1 MTRIRDVIAAVEAW
15 APPQWADSYDTVG
28 LLWGDPERPVQ
39 GILTTLD
46 VTPELI
52 EEAQAVGANLILAHH
67 PIWFGPRTRL
77 VWDTFADRVI
87 YRGIQADIA
96 VYAVHTNADK
106 SPEGVNFVLCRHLNL
121 RPVRVLQT
129 EGPGYGGGYVGEW
142 AHPLEPPDFLRFLQ
156 KRLDI
161 PSLRFTPGPDRPISR
176 VAVCGGAGS
185 FLLPQAIEAQVEAF
199 LTADIPYHR
208 FFEAQGRVWLV
219 DIGHYESEWMIAG
232 ALADLLRQRFAHI
245 PIFTTRLRTNP
256 VHYWI

>member
-1 MTRIRDVIAAVEAW
+1 
-15 APPQWADSYDTVG
+15 
-28 LLWGDPERPVQ
+28 
-39 GILTTLD
+39 
-46 VTPELI
+46 
-52 EEAQAVGANLILAHH
+52 
-67 PIWFGPRTRL
+67 
-77 VWDTFADRVI
+77 
-87 YRGIQADIA
+87 
-96 VYAVHTNADK
+96 
-106 SPEGVNFVLCRHLNL
+106 
-121 RPVRVLQT
+121 
-129 EGPGYGGGYVGEW
+129 
-142 AHPLEPPDFLRFLQ
+142 
-156 KRLDI
+156 
-161 PSLRFTPGPDRPISR
+161 